1 MSMEGGG
8 SSPTARARQALF
20 ADERFAAAAQR
31 AEANGRWLLVDVT
44 DTSKPVAWATLYTTW
59 RDPELVEWVEAN
71 AVAIQVDA
79 RADAGSA
86 RAIGVQPEAAPVVL
100 LFRDGKERLR
110 VEGHHTAAELL
121 RKLERAEI
129 NNGNLR
135 LARMMLKNPE
145 RDAFDRSGL
154 AGALLKAGLLEEA
167 LGHYDWLWRHA
178 VEVDPEM
185 AGPRGSFMAAEIAEL
200 CSKLPAAHARFA
212 ELREDAA
219 ARTSSDGRSRR
230 EAICDFVVLNEA
242 LDEDDRTL
250 VWLSG
255 LDVERRRTLPQW
267 AIRFHLLPLLYEQE
281 RWADAGELIREPLVA
296 LEQVLESA
304 RMRGPEPDENQGAY
318 ERHLI
323 LEGQGAAARRVRRRI
338 LGVHRGVATI
348 YASLRAAG
356 RVAEAA
362 IVREAALR
370 FEDSAAMRSALVER

>member
-1 MSMEGGG
+1 MDGAK
-8 SSPTARARQALF
+8 SSPRARHAVF
-20 ADERFAAAAQR
+20 DDETFAAAARR
-31 AEANGRWLLVDVT
+31 AEAHGRWLLVDVT
-44 DTSKPVAWATLYTTW
+44 DRSKPAAWATLYTTW

-71 AVAIQVDA
+71 AVAIQVDV
-79 RADAGSA
+79 RADAGTA
-86 RAIGVQPEAAPVVL
+86 RAIGVEPEAAPVLL

-110 VEGHHTAAELL
+110 AEGHHTAAELV

-145 RDAFDRSGL
+145 RDVFDRSGL

-185 AGPRGSFMAAEIAEL
+185 AGPRTSFMADEIAEL

-212 ELREDAA
+212 ELREGAA
-219 ARTSSDGRSRR
+219 ARISSDGRAGV

-242 LDEDDRTL
+242 LDEDDRTHA
-250 VWLSG
+250 WFSE
-255 LDVERRRTLPQW
+255 LDIERRRVLPEW
-267 AIRFHLLPLLYEQE
+267 AIRFHLLPLLYEQG

-296 LEQVLESA
+296 LEQVLEHA
-304 RMRGPEPDENQGAY
+304 RMRGPEPDDDHGAY

-323 LEGQGAAARRVRRRI
+323 LEGQVAAARRVRRRI

-348 YASLRAAG
+348 YRSLRAAG
-356 RVAEAA
+356 REAEAD

-370 FEDSAAMRSALVER
+370 FEESAAMRAALSAR